1 MVAYA
6 RAQPVTNKK
15 QLRARFDDRGD
26 RIAIRVGD
34 PVSMAVPRVAQE
46 GRDPSGAALAVPD
59 PAAAPAMA
67 PAPAMVLADGSD
79 PRDRSPVWESV
90 SSAHPEELN
99 TTSAAT

>member
-46 GRDPSGAALAVPD
+46 GRDPSGAALAVP
-59 PAAAPAMA
+59 APASA